1 MDHFKSLYGIGYS
14 IASVLCFGFLVQ
26 GMWDLSSPTRD
37 RTHTS
42 GTGWPGESPLTLIR
56 HLCAK
61 LECPTVGRCFI
72 LQLVLPYF
80 AAHFFGNVLAI
91 LSVPSYGCLWVQ
103 DEFLLNS
110 CLLTPAPTLGS
121 LSETDLGWW

>member
-1 MDHFKSLYGIGYS
+1 MG
-14 IASVLCFGFLVQ
+14 
-26 GMWDLSSPTRD
+26 DLSSPTRD

-42 GTGWPGESPLTLIR
+42 GTGWPGKSLFTLIR
-56 HLCAK
+56 HICAK
-61 LECPTVGRCFI
+61 LKCPTLGRCLI
-72 LQLVLPYF
+72 SRLVLPYF
-80 AAHFFGNVLAI
+80 IAHFFGNVLAI

-110 CLLTPAPTLGS
+110 CLLTSAPTLGS